1 MSLDQF
7 GLRHPPF
14 RPQSA
19 DGSVFAGSQQIALAG
34 GLKRALASP
43 DAVVT
48 VSGEVGVGKTTSV
61 RYALGRLGVTTALAR
76 IGRVHLGRDEILDV
90 LLDEFQVASKPAS
103 ALQRYNALQRLLR
116 NWSDVGTSV
125 FVIVEDA
132 ERLGVDTLAE
142 LESLTAAESDN
153 EPGAHLILMGGPKLR
168 KFLKAPALA
177 RLKQRVRRSLILDP
191 FSANETRA
199 YIAHQIG
206 EAGGDADTLFE
217 SGALD
222 VVHACSNGI
231 ARVINSVSEALL
243 YQAEDIGADTISAE
257 LALDVAREDFDYEG
271 DVPAAEET
279 SQPGSVTF
287 AEEPPEDDDMTSL
300 VAGVTSDAW
309 PDISRDSADFESMQA
324 DTDDVAAT
332 GSTAATDNAESDDDI
347 PALIQ
352 DTQPGLPAVDPEA
365 LLRSERLQP
374 ATTPEELARMR
385 EKTDSTQPSLPVLNS
400 PDAESPGAEPT
411 DQQPVGN

>member
-43 DAVVT
+43 DAVIT

-61 RYALGRLGVTTALAR
+61 RYALGRLGVPTSVAR

-90 LLDEFQVASKPAS
+90 LLDEFHVASKPAS

-142 LESLTAAESDN
+142 LESLTATESDN

-191 FSANETRA
+191 FSADETRA
-199 YIAHQIG
+199 YVAHQIS
-206 EAGGDADTLFE
+206 EAGGDVDALFD
-217 SGALD
+217 SAALD
-222 VVHACSNGI
+222 VVHACSNGV
-231 ARVINSVSEALL
+231 ARVVNTFCEALL
-243 YQAEDIGADTISAE
+243 YQAEDNGVDRVSAE
-257 LALDVAREDFDYEG
+257 LAVDVARQDFDYDGEL
-271 DVPAAEET
+271 PET
-279 SQPGSVTF
+279 DENSQTGSVAF
-287 AEEPPEDDDMTSL
+287 AAEPPEDDDMTSL
-300 VAGVTSDAW
+300 VAGITGEAW
-309 PDISRDSADFESMQA
+309 PDVSKEPPDVDPMPASNAEVAAETEAKAESTSLTA
-324 DTDDVAAT
+324 PTDDT
-332 GSTAATDNAESDDDI
+332 GADEEI

-352 DTQPGLPAVDPEA
+352 DTQPGLRAVDPEA

-374 ATTPEELARMR
+374 VTTPEELARMR
-385 EKTDSTQPSLPVLNS
+385 EENGL
-400 PDAESPGAEPT
+400 DAAFSAGPAHA
-411 DQQPVGN
+411 